1 MEYRSARDAKKAITC
16 SVFPAENKDVWSEVA
31 KTVVAE
37 VVVVEEENDDDDD
50 DDDDDEEEDEEEVE
64 AEAWGKGTEAHFIG
78 KDAIKIR
85 LEER

>member
-16 SVFPAENKDVWSEVA
+16 SVFPAENKDAWSEVA

-50 DDDDDEEEDEEEVE
+50 DDDEVEEEEVE